1 MAMARHA
8 RPLEPRI
15 AAIKLGNTTTGHP
28 LFARE
33 RLHVGSR
40 ASAASAADRLNRRCP
55 WGRRTTSP
63 FGRRAA
69 SACTEGALILRSGL
83 AADDRLYPLWRL
95 AATTGVRRGELCGLT
110 WRCTDLDGARLSVEQ
125 QPGFRA
131 ARSTSCAT
139 PRPLWR
145 SRPAFPFTL
154 WRLGDDPRTVLA
166 TYAHLLPLLP
176 TAHLRPRV
184 GTCRRATLPRALSV
198 AGSHLLAVTPVTISC
213 PLGAQT
219 APGLEKLRRGSS
231 APRGARSGAA
241 RRRERR

>member
-1 MAMARHA
+1 MATARHA

-139 PRPLWR
+139 PRPPWR
-145 SRPAFPFTL
+145 SRPAFPFTF
-154 WRLGDDPRTVLA
+154 WRRD
-166 TYAHLLPLLP
+166 
-176 TAHLRPRV
+176 
-184 GTCRRATLPRALSV
+184 S
-198 AGSHLLAVTPVTISC
+198 VTIRGRCWRPMPIYCRYCQQRISVLESELAEERHC
-213 PLGAQT
+213 R
-219 APGLEKLRRGSS
+219 GLCQWRDHTF
-231 APRGARSGAA
+231 
-241 RRRERR
+241 